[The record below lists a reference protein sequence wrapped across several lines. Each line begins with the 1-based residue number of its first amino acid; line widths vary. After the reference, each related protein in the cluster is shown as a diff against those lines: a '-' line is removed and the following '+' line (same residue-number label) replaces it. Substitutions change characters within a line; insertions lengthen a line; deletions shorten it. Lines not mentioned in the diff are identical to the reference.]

1 MSQTTV
7 QPLVMTIPPPLTE
20 HPACVYLSSLAP
32 GSEPTMKRSL
42 SLIAQLL
49 TNGEADYL
57 TLDWAALRY
66 KHTAAIR
73 GALIKNY
80 EPATVNRVLCALRR
94 VLKEALR
101 LELISPVD
109 YARAVDITS
118 VKASKELRGRALSQD
133 EIDSLMKVCF
143 SDRTPAGFRD
153 AALIAILRGA
163 DLRRAEVVKL
173 DLKDFNNDSVGAA
186 SHREAVASHRA
197 SGSIKIRSGKGRVD
211 RTVYL
216 SPGAIAIVYDWLEIR
231 TRTPGAL
238 LCQVNK
244 SGRVVQQRLTPQ
256 AVLFIL
262 QKRCKEVG
270 LEHFSPHDMRRT
282 FVSDL
287 LNAGVDIATVQSL
300 AGHSNPAITARY
312 DRRGE
317 ERKRIASAQLEILGR

>member
-1 MSQTTV
+1 
-7 QPLVMTIPPPLTE
+7 
-20 HPACVYLSSLAP
+20 
-32 GSEPTMKRSL
+32 MKRSL
-42 SLIAQLL
+42 NLVAQLL
-49 TNGEADYL
+49 TNNEADYL
-57 TLDWAALRY
+57 TLDWSALRY

-73 GALIKNY
+73 AALIKNY

-101 LELISPVD
+101 LELMSPVD

-133 EIDSLMKVCF
+133 EIDSLMTVCF

-163 DLRRAEVVKL
+163 GLRRAEVVKL
-173 DLKDFNNDSVGAA
+173 DLKDFKDDG
-186 SHREAVASHRA
+186 E
-197 SGSIKIRSGKGRVD
+197 IKIRSGKGRVD

-216 SPGAIAIVYDWLEIR
+216 SPGAIALVNDWLEIR
-231 TRTPGAL
+231 TKTPGAL

-262 QKRCKEVG
+262 QKRG
-270 LEHFSPHDMRRT
+270 LEAEIEHFSPHDMRRT

-287 LNAGVDIATVQSL
+287 LNVGVDIATVQSL
-300 AGHSNPAITARY
+300 AGHSSTSITARY

-317 ERKRIASAQLEILGR
+317 DRKRVASAQLEILGR

>member
-1 MSQTTV
+1 
-7 QPLVMTIPPPLTE
+7 
-20 HPACVYLSSLAP
+20 
-32 GSEPTMKRSL
+32 MKRSL

-57 TLDWAALRY
+57 TLNWAELRY

-73 GALIKNY
+73 AALIKNY

-101 LELISPVD
+101 LELMAPVD

-118 VKASKELRGRALSQD
+118 VKASKELRGRALSQE
-133 EIDSLMKVCF
+133 EINSLMTVCF

-163 DLRRAEVVKL
+163 GLRRAEVVKL
-173 DLKDFNNDSVGAA
+173 DLKDFKDDG
-186 SHREAVASHRA
+186 E
-197 SGSIKIRSGKGRVD
+197 IKIRSGKGRVD

-216 SPGAIAIVYDWLEIR
+216 SPGAIALVNDWIEIR
-231 TRTPGAL
+231 TKIPGAL

-262 QKRCKEVG
+262 QKRG
-270 LEHFSPHDMRRT
+270 LEAGCEHFSPHDMRRT

-287 LNAGVDIATVQSL
+287 LTAGTDIATVQSL

-317 ERKRIASAQLEILGR
+317 ERKRVASAQLEILGRV

>member
-1 MSQTTV
+1 MSTNTISS
-7 QPLVMTIPPPLTE
+7 LVLRIPPPLTE
-20 HPACVYLSSLAP
+20 HPASVYLSSLAP

-73 GALIKNY
+73 AALIKNY

-118 VKASKELRGRALSQD
+118 VKSSKELRGRALSQH

-163 DLRRAEVVKL
+163 GLRRAEVVKL
-173 DLKDFNNDSVGAA
+173 DLKDFKSDDG
-186 SHREAVASHRA
+186 E
-197 SGSIKIRSGKGRVD
+197 IKIRSGKGRVD

-216 SPGAIAIVYDWLEIR
+216 SPGAIAIVDDWLEIR
-231 TRTPGAL
+231 TQKPGAL

-256 AVLFIL
+256 AILFIL

-270 LEHFSPHDMRRT
+270 LEHFSPHDLRRT

-287 LNAGVDIATVQSL
+287 LTAGVDIATVQNM
-300 AGHSNPAITARY
+300 AGHSSASITARY

-317 ERKRIASAQLEILGR
+317 ERKRLAAAQLEILGR

>member
-1 MSQTTV
+1 
-7 QPLVMTIPPPLTE
+7 
-20 HPACVYLSSLAP
+20 
-32 GSEPTMKRSL
+32 MKRSL

-57 TLDWAALRY
+57 TLDWSALRY

-73 GALIKNY
+73 AALIKNY

-101 LELISPVD
+101 LELMAPVD

-118 VKASKELRGRALSQD
+118 VKASKELRGRALTQN
-133 EIDSLMKVCF
+133 EIDALMTVCF
-143 SDRTPAGFRD
+143 SDRTPGGFRD

-163 DLRRAEVVKL
+163 GLRRAEVVKL
-173 DLKDFNNDSVGAA
+173 DLKDFKDDG
-186 SHREAVASHRA
+186 E
-197 SGSIKIRSGKGRVD
+197 IKVRSGKGRVD

-216 SPGAIAIVYDWLEIR
+216 SPGAIALVNDWLEIR
-231 TRTPGAL
+231 TCTPGAL

-244 SGRVVQQRLTPQ
+244 SGRVVQRHLTPQ

-262 QKRCKEVG
+262 HKRAEEAHVDP
-270 LEHFSPHDMRRT
+270 FSPHDLRRT
-282 FVSDL
+282 FASDL
-287 LNAGVDIATVQSL
+287 LDAGVDIATVQAL
-300 AGHSNPAITARY
+300 LGHSTPAQAARY

-317 ERKRIASAQLEILGR
+317 ERKRRAGAVLQILERERVF

>member
-1 MSQTTV
+1 MSTNTISS
-7 QPLVMTIPPPLTE
+7 LVLTIPLPLTE
-20 HPACVYLSSLAP
+20 HPASVYLSSLAP
-32 GSEPTMKRSL
+32 GSQATMKRSL

-73 GALIKNY
+73 AALIKNY

-118 VKASKELRGRALSQD
+118 VKSSKELRGRALSQH
-133 EIDSLMKVCF
+133 EIDSLMKICF

-163 DLRRAEVVKL
+163 GLRRAEVVKL
-173 DLKDFNNDSVGAA
+173 DLKDFNND
-186 SHREAVASHRA
+186 
-197 SGSIKIRSGKGRVD
+197 GSIKIRSGKGRVD

-216 SPGAIAIVYDWLEIR
+216 SPGATKIVDDWLEIR
-231 TRTPGAL
+231 TLEAGAL

-244 SGRVVQQRLTPQ
+244 SGRVVKQRLTPQ
-256 AVLFIL
+256 AILFIL

-270 LEHFSPHDMRRT
+270 LEHFSPHDLRRT

-287 LNAGVDIATVQSL
+287 LTAGVDIATVQNM
-300 AGHSNPAITARY
+300 AGHSSASITARY

-317 ERKRIASAQLEILGR
+317 ERKRLAAAQLEILGR